1 MSQTATTRMI
11 YPLKALKSCI
21 LMVLLAG
28 FATSSM
34 GQTTFTVNSLS
45 DLPAETVGDGN
56 CDTGE
61 TVSANGDQLVECT
74 MRAALEE
81 ANEASGSVTI
91 NFSSQIPTTDA
102 SLVNNTLSV
111 ISIGAGLPWIENEVT
126 IDGTT
131 HPLFDEDDGLPRVYL
146 DFTGPDF
153 FNVSGLRFREGS
165 GGSTVSSM
173 GIINFSNH
181 GVLLTEDKGYL
192 IENNIIGV
200 RLSPGSS
207 VNPGDIGGSGVVV
220 RNASATGGGNLTRVA
235 GNIILNTEDHGVL
248 IDQGSAAALVGDN
261 IIGLRPGTSGDTFR
275 PFWGTGGSGIK
286 VAGSAGESNW
296 IGESLALG
304 PNTISNNDQGG
315 IIVEADNQTIFGN
328 YIGLPHNGE
337 RDSRDDLAEF
347 GNDSSGVALFSS
359 NNTVGG
365 SGNAT
370 NTIASSGTAGIY
382 VEGSNNEIGRNLV
395 GTNSDGE
402 DAGQEYGILI
412 QSGTGNEVRSSL
424 VANNRIGIL
433 VRSTDNTVVR
443 NEVYDQELYGVQFAQ
458 GDNTL
463 GSEDISDANVIGNNN
478 TGVALTLFNAEGS
491 SISILNNYIGTNEDG
506 DDIGNETG
514 IRLSQN
520 WNDLDIRIGSGSG
533 DGNIIGYNT
542 SEGIFTVLG
551 FTRARIEGNY
561 IGVDTDGN
569 PIPNA
574 TGINLI
580 TSSDSHPTDNIIGYA
595 AGETVS
601 DEAGSAGKGNIIAY
615 NTEYAVDLG
624 QAEEDA
630 VNNAIR
636 GNSIFANSGGINLG
650 MDNVDVGGGDAGPN
664 NLQNFPEFDEEE
676 TTYNPESGQ
685 IEFRYRV
692 RTNAGNAAYPLDIDL
707 YLVENEEQQ
716 GKTYLGSVSYSDGD
730 ATSWALGSVEPAFGT
745 SIPDDAT
752 IVATATD
759 SDGNTSQFSEVVQ
772 IAEPE
777 EPVVPEPVALE
788 SPEAGA
794 REVDDNTVYCWG
806 SNEHASAGY
815 EIQVDENEEFE
826 DPVVSE
832 RVDESGCHTF
842 GERDYAQTYYWRVR
856 ALTDDTEG
864 EWSEVWSYTTIANI
878 EPFALV
884 APADE
889 TDLTVEGDEDQE
901 VVIEWEEAGSVASN
915 ELTYDWT
922 LAGDSDLDDVLLE
935 SKSDNDGE
943 DTQLTLTI
951 GQLQDFLMDQGLAEG
966 ESITAYWNVT
976 ASAGDT
982 ARHAEETFSL
992 TLGLPTETSADEL
1005 AENPESFTLKQNYPN
1020 PFNPDTQIRYE
1031 LPEEASVT
1039 LVVYNTLGQEVAR
1052 LVNETQGPGEYEV
1065 SFDAGGLSSGTY
1077 IYRLQAGEFEQT
1089 RSMMM
1094 VK

>member
-1 MSQTATTRMI
+1 MSLPAITRKI
-11 YPLKALKSCI
+11 YPLKALFSCI
-21 LMVLLAG
+21 LMVMLAG
-28 FATSSM
+28 FATPSM

-45 DLPAETVGDGN
+45 DRPAEDVGDGN

-81 ANEASGSVTI
+81 ANEASESVTI

-102 SLVNNTLSV
+102 PFVNNTLSI
-111 ISIGAGLPWIENEVT
+111 ISVGAGLPWIENEVT

-131 HPLFDEDDGLPRVYL
+131 HPLYDEGDGLPRVYL

-153 FNVSGLRFREGS
+153 FNISALRFREGS
-165 GGSTVSSM
+165 GGSTVSSL
-173 GIINFSNH
+173 GIINFSNN
-181 GVLLTEDKGYL
+181 GIFLRDGKSYTV
-192 IENNIIGV
+192 ENNVIGV
-200 RLSPGSS
+200 RLAPGSA
-207 VNPGDIGGSGVVV
+207 VNPGDIGGNGIVV
-220 RNASATGGGNLTRVA
+220 RNASDTGAQNISFIT
-235 GNIILNTEDHGVL
+235 GNIILNTDGDGIL
-248 IDQGSAAALVGDN
+248 IDEESAATIVGDN
-261 IIGLRPGTSGDTFR
+261 IIGLRPSTSGDNFSPAWGVR
-275 PFWGTGGSGIK
+275 GTGIK
-286 VAGSAGESNW
+286 IAASAGGNNV
-296 IGESLALG
+296 IGSSFFSG
-304 PNTISNNDQGG
+304 PNTISNNEQGG

-328 YIGLPHNGE
+328 TVGLPHNGKTA
-337 RDSRDDLAEF
+337 RGDNITDF
-347 GNDSSGVALFSS
+347 GNDSLGVALFSS

-365 SGNAT
+365 GGAAT
-370 NTIASSGTAGIY
+370 NTIANSEEAGIY
-382 VEGSNNEIGRNLV
+382 VEGNDNSIRRNLI
-395 GTNSDGE
+395 GTNSNGE
-402 DAGQEYGILI
+402 EVGQEFGILI
-412 QSGTGNEVRSSL
+412 QSGSGNEIRNSL

-433 VRSTDNTVVR
+433 IRSTGNDVLR
-443 NEVYDQELYGVQFAQ
+443 NEVYDHELYGVQFTQ

-463 GSEDISDANVIGNNN
+463 GSEDISDANVIGNNS
-478 TGVALTLFNAEGS
+478 TGVALTLFRAEGS
-491 SISILNNYIGTNEDG
+491 GISIQNNYIGTNEDG
-506 DDIGNETG
+506 DDLGNETG

-520 WNDLDIRIGSGSG
+520 WNDLDIRIGSGNG

-542 SEGIFTVLG
+542 SQGIYMVLG
-551 FTRARIEGNY
+551 FTHARIEGNY
-561 IGVDTDGN
+561 IGVDSDGN

-580 TSSDSHPTDNIIGYA
+580 TWNDAHPIDNIIGYA

-601 DEAGSAGKGNIIAY
+601 GEAGSAGKGNIIAY

-624 QAEEDA
+624 RAEEDA

-676 TTYNPESGQ
+676 TIYNPNSGQ

-716 GKTYLGSVSYSDGD
+716 GKTYLGSVTYTDSD

-745 SIPDDAT
+745 SIPDDAM

-772 IAEPE
+772 IAEPA

-788 SPEAGA
+788 SPEDGA
-794 REVDDNTVYCWG
+794 REVDNQTIYCWG
-806 SNEHASAGY
+806 NNEHASAGY

-864 EWSEVWSYTTIANI
+864 EWSEVWNFTTTANI

-884 APADE
+884 SPADE

-901 VVIEWEEAGSVASN
+901 VVIEWEEAGSVAAN
-915 ELTYDWT
+915 ELTYNWT
-922 LAGDSDLDDVLLE
+922 LAGDSDLNDVLLE

-951 GQLQDFLMDQGLAEG
+951 GQLQDFLKDQGVSEG
-966 ESITAYWNVT
+966 ESVTTYWNVT
-976 ASAGDT
+976 ATVGDT

-1005 AENPESFTLKQNYPN
+1005 AENPESFHLRQNYPN

-1039 LVVYNTLGQEVAR
+1039 LVVYNTLGREVAR
-1052 LVNETQGPGEYEV
+1052 LVSETQSAGEYQV
-1065 SFDAGGLSSGTY
+1065 SFDASGLSSGIY
-1077 IYRLQAGEFEQT
+1077 IYRLRAGEFEQT
-1089 RSMMM
+1089 RSMML